1 MHPRWSPSTSLP
13 AALEHYLRIACVQY
27 HVCQALGDCEES
39 SSGLLPN
46 PKTTIVALESHLTSL
61 EFQLGTLAHPCV
73 EMYLLQTKL
82 CLYSFVVSAGPNKLS
97 ANDATFLI
105 KASDTA
111 VKIIHLASTSQ
122 TQKHWPTITR
132 ISTVFAVNMLL
143 ILSTIPGHDQQSATR
158 NSISEAWRLLQSR
171 SEYEHDSWSRMAK
184 IVAYLSRV
192 YAVSKDSDAS
202 IRPALLVRSRMAANV
217 LFGNAWLAKQ
227 RFSRDVRDRKPLD
240 YTAAAALEDLGFLDF
255 SDPSFDPAVFNDFT
269 TPGISNWFADL

>member
-1 MHPRWSPSTSLP
+1 
-13 AALEHYLRIACVQY
+13 
-27 HVCQALGDCEES
+27 
-39 SSGLLPN
+39 
-46 PKTTIVALESHLTSL
+46 
-61 EFQLGTLAHPCV
+61 
-73 EMYLLQTKL
+73 MYLLQTKL

-97 ANDATFLI
+97 AEDATFLI

-111 VKIIHLASTSQ
+111 VKIIHIASTSQ

-143 ILSTIPGHDQQSATR
+143 LLSTIPGHDQQSVTR

-171 SEYEHDSWSRMAK
+171 SEFEHDSWSRMAK

-217 LFGNAWLAKQ
+217 LFGNAWHAKQ

-269 TPGISNWFADL
+269 TPDISNWFADL